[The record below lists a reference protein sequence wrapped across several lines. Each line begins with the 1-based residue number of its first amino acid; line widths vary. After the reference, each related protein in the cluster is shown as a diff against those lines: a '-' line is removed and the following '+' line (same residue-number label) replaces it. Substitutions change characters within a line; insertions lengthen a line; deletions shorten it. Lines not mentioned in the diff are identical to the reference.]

1 VSNNVGYVADQPASY
16 TVEPLDLDA
25 VQTNY
30 DCWTDENNDK
40 SNNVGYVADGPADY
54 AVEPADI
61 DLQTNSDMHYNLAKN
76 VRAKYDTWTV

>member
-1 VSNNVGYVADQPASY
+1 VSNNVGYVADQPTDY

-25 VQTNY
+25 VQTHY
-30 DCWTDENNDK
+30 DCWDDENNNK
-40 SNNVGYVADGPADY
+40 SNNLGYVADGPADY

>member
-1 VSNNVGYVADQPASY
+1 VSNNVGYVADQPSDY

-25 VQTNY
+25 VQTHY
-30 DCWTDENNDK
+30 DCWDDENNNK
-40 SNNVGYVADGPADY
+40 SNNLGYVADGPADY

-76 VRAKYDTWTV
+76 FRAKYDTWTV

>member
-1 VSNNVGYVADQPASY
+1 VSNNVGYVADQPTAY

-30 DCWTDENNDK
+30 DCWDDENNNK
-40 SNNVGYVADGPADY
+40 SNNVGYIADGPADY

-61 DLQTNSDMHYNLAKN
+61 DLQTESDMHYNIAKN

>member
-1 VSNNVGYVADQPASY
+1 VSNNVVYVADQPTDY

-25 VQTNY
+25 VQTHY
-30 DCWTDENNDK
+30 DCWDDENNNK
-40 SNNVGYVADGPADY
+40 SNNLGYVADGPADY